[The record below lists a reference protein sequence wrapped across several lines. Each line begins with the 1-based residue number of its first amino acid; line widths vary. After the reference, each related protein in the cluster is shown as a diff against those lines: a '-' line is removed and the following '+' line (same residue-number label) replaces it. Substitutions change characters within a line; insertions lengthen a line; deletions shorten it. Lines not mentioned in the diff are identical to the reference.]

1 MGVAIFYGLFYA
13 TFGIGAG
20 VRYIYFRLRGKKR
33 TFDDLI
39 APNAQG
45 LWNIL
50 ISAIVVAIFLYLVN
64 KYDARLEGRHPP
76 IEVLMN
82 KKH

>member
-1 MGVAIFYGLFYA
+1 MARAIFYGLFYA
-13 TFGIGAG
+13 IFGIGAG
-20 VRYIYFRLRGKKR
+20 IRYIYFRLRGKKR

-50 ISAIVVAIFLYLVN
+50 ISAIVVGVFLYLVV
-64 KYDARLEGRHPP
+64 KYDAKLEDRHPP

-82 KKH
+82 KKY